1 MLKIMSY
8 NMHGFNQGCPTLN
21 DAIAQYSPDLILL
34 QEHWLTPANLYL
46 FDSHFVNYFS
56 FGSSAMS
63 DRVET
68 GMLRGRPFGGVVTLV
83 KSSLRRETSTI
94 HSSDRYVIVKVR
106 NCLFVNIYLPC
117 SGTANRQ
124 LVCDDVLSDIGGW
137 LSRYTDCSVVM
148 AGDFNV
154 NLDCTDSVAN
164 SIHDFVSYHNL
175 LRCDELFPS
184 EKRPTYVNTAL
195 NSESYIDYMLVSPDC
210 IVNDFSVIDCDINF
224 SDHLPLLANLSS
236 PSLTT
241 TVGPINGTQNVP
253 KQSFPR
259 WDKADRIG
267 YYKYTGDYFV
277 PLLTELDTVLNS
289 NDYNNTQIDELYSNV
304 VSILINAENSFVPRH
319 NKTFYKFWWNE
330 ELSILKKDSVET
342 NKIWKAA
349 GKPRSGLI
357 FTNRQRSRM
366 QYRKRLRECEQ
377 QSTLSYTND
386 LHEAL
391 LRKNG
396 VAFWKCWRAKFESSS
411 KCVEVDKCVDFD
423 VVVNKF
429 ASHFSA
435 AYTPNNAVKADKIRD
450 DYSRMRVGYCGLPIT
465 DEQVISTELVS
476 SAISRLHGGKAP
488 DIAGLTSEHLAYSHP
503 SVSVVLCK
511 LFKLIMQRRHVP
523 A

>member
-63 DRVET
+63 DKVET

-195 NSESYIDYMLVSPDC
+195 NSESYIDYM
-210 IVNDFSVIDCDINF
+210 
-224 SDHLPLLANLSS
+224 
-236 PSLTT
+236 
-241 TVGPINGTQNVP
+241 
-253 KQSFPR
+253 
-259 WDKADRIG
+259 
-267 YYKYTGDYFV
+267 
-277 PLLTELDTVLNS
+277 
-289 NDYNNTQIDELYSNV
+289 
-304 VSILINAENSFVPRH
+304 
-319 NKTFYKFWWNE
+319 
-330 ELSILKKDSVET
+330 
-342 NKIWKAA
+342 
-349 GKPRSGLI
+349 
-357 FTNRQRSRM
+357 
-366 QYRKRLRECEQ
+366 
-377 QSTLSYTND
+377 
-386 LHEAL
+386 
-391 LRKNG
+391 
-396 VAFWKCWRAKFESSS
+396 
-411 KCVEVDKCVDFD
+411 
-423 VVVNKF
+423 VNKV
-429 ASHFSA
+429 
-435 AYTPNNAVKADKIRD
+435 YDN
-450 DYSRMRVGYCGLPIT
+450 
-465 DEQVISTELVS
+465 
-476 SAISRLHGGKAP
+476 
-488 DIAGLTSEHLAYSHP
+488 EHCSC
-503 SVSVVLCK
+503 SD
-511 LFKLIMQRRHVP
+511 
-523 A
+523 